1 MTWAALRL
9 LPVHVEDD
17 DDEREGE
24 EEEEG
29 EDAVVDVSGKCSSI
43 GIPFGRLVL

>member
-17 DDEREGE
+17 DDDEGE
-24 EEEEG
+24 GEG
-29 EDAVVDVSGKCSSI
+29 DAVVDVSGKCSSI

>member
-24 EEEEG
+24 G
-29 EDAVVDVSGKCSSI
+29 DAVADVSGKCSSI